1 MTKVNQTAYA
11 LICRM
16 AAHANQTE
24 GLWVYL
30 VRGFVAK
37 CATLWLRLV
46 VRIEELILDRKVK

>member
-30 VRGFVAK
+30 VRG
-37 CATLWLRLV
+37 
-46 VRIEELILDRKVK
+46 